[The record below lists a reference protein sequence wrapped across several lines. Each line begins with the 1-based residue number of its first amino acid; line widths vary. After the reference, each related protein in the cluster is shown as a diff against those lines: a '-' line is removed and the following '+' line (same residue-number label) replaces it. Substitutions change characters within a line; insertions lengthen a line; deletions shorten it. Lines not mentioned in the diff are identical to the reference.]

1 MDLLAKLFGG
11 GTPVPSVDPDQAQ
24 ARLNT
29 KPQPF
34 LLDVRQPEEYRE
46 GHIAGATLIP
56 LGDLPRKLDQ
66 LPRDREIICV
76 CRSGNRSH
84 SATRQL
90 QAAGLQ
96 AVNLQGGMS
105 AWTRHGLPVK
115 KGASR

>member
-1 MDLLAKLFGG
+1 MNLLANLFGG
-11 GTPVPSVDPDQAQ
+11 TTPVPSVDPGQAS
-24 ARLNT
+24 ARLNA

-56 LGDLPRKLDQ
+56 LGDLPHKVDQ

-90 QAAGLQ
+90 QAAGLK
-96 AVNLQGGMS
+96 AVNLQGGML
-105 AWTRHGLPVK
+105 AWSRQGLPVK
-115 KGASR
+115 KGTAR